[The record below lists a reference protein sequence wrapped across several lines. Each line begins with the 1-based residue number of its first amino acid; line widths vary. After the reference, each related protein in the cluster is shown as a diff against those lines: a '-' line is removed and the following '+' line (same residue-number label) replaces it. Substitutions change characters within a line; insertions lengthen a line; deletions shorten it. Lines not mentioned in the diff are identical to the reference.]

1 MSAAEPVTPPRT
13 ARYSAA
19 QRRTIDAALELFTRH
34 GVSGTSLQM
43 IADAVGV
50 TKASIYYQFKTK
62 DEIVLAVAEAD
73 LAGLEAAIDAA
84 EAQTDPA
91 EARDVL
97 LVRLVDLAVDHRHMV
112 GLIQND
118 PVMVRLLGHHEPFQ
132 TLMARLY
139 RVLVGDDPGVDARV
153 PAAMLSAAISG
164 AASHPLVSDLDD
176 DALRA
181 NLLGIARRFLP
192 LPD

>member
-1 MSAAEPVTPPRT
+1 VTAAEPLTPPRPSP
-13 ARYSAA
+13 YSPTQLRTVAA
-19 QRRTIDAALELFTRH
+19 AVDLFTTH

-73 LAGLEAAIDAA
+73 LAQLEAAVEAA
-84 EAQTDPA
+84 EAEPDPA
-91 EARDVL
+91 AARDVL
-97 LVRLVDLAVDHRHMV
+97 LVRLVDLAVSHRHVV
-112 GLIQND
+112 GIVQND
-118 PVMVRLLGHHEPFQ
+118 PVMVRLLEEHQPFQ
-132 TLMARLY
+132 LLMERLY
-139 RVLVGDDPGVDARV
+139 RVLVGDDPAVDGRV

-164 AASHPLVSDLDD
+164 AVSHPLVSDLDD

-181 NLLGIARRFLP
+181 NLLGIARRFLH
-192 LPD
+192 LPG